1 MSRILVI
8 DDDKVFVTLAVNALT
23 QQGHEVEYAINGVEG
38 WQTFSRSNYDVVVC
52 DLLMPEQEGV
62 QTIMQ
67 IRGACRGVAIIAVS
81 GGMSSGSTGLDVLE
95 IALQLGADATLKKPF
110 LLSELAAAVNQVI
123 GARRAFPT
131 AAQA

>member
-67 IRGACRGVAIIAVS
+67 IRGSCRGVAIIAVS

-95 IALQLGADATLKKPF
+95 IARQLGADATLKKPF